1 MEQNQE
7 SLHRKIFLN
16 TKEAP
21 KYLGLRPNTM
31 AKMRVY
37 GTGPE
42 YRKHGRY
49 VMYHMDDLNNWSESR
64 KYRSTSDE

>member
-1 MEQNQE
+1 M
-7 SLHRKIFLN
+7 HKISQAVFLN
-16 TKEAP
+16 TKEAAA
-21 KYLGLRPNTM
+21 YLGLRPNTM

-37 GTGPE
+37 GTGPD

-49 VMYHMDDLNNWSESR
+49 VMYHRDDLNRWSESR